1 MSQTYDGGEAVLEAI
16 RNLGVDYIISSPGS
30 EWAPV
35 WEALVRQRTEEL
47 DGPAYID
54 CWHESLAVAM
64 AAGYTRVTGRLQ
76 AVLLHTGVGLLQG
89 SMAVDGAVGVE
100 APMLVLSGESNSYGE
115 DPAFNPGWQW
125 YRNLSVTGG
134 PNKFALPIVKWSDRV
149 ASPHTLYQSVT
160 RAGEMAQRV
169 PKGPTYLTVPIE
181 VMIHDWTPPAKL
193 GKIPNPSKLQ
203 PDPQDIH
210 DLADLLCASASPVI
224 ITESSGRDVET
235 FQRLVQLA
243 DLLSIPVV
251 EPGTPTYANFPK
263 DHPLHLGHD
272 VSPFLKQSD
281 LFLLIGCRSP
291 WYPPS
296 DSPAEAKVVVIDE
309 NPLKG
314 PMAYQ
319 SLQADAYLEGDV
331 ATTLRLLV
339 DAVSS
344 KLAANSNQVAKKQT
358 HWEAEHRALFDG
370 YRSTGLAAQDNK
382 PIDPAWLC
390 TALSEVMPEDAVY
403 VEETITHRMAILKHV
418 KWSLPQS
425 YFHPAGG
432 LGQGL
437 GLALGVKLA
446 SPGRPVVA
454 LVGDGSFLYNPIIP
468 ALGAAKEYG
477 LPILIVV
484 FNNSAYSA
492 MKQTHLDFYPGGVAD
507 TTGFFHGVHIPG
519 PNYAQLVEPFG
530 GHGER
535 VEDPAMLKP
544 ALEKAL
550 AAVNAG
556 QVAIVDVVLSD

>member
-1 MSQTYDGGEAVLEAI
+1 MSQSYDGGEAVLEAI

-35 WEALVRQRTEEL
+35 WEALARQRTEEVG
-47 DGPAYID
+47 GPKYID

-89 SMAVDGAVGVE
+89 SMAIDGAVSVE
-100 APMLVLSGESNSYGE
+100 APMLVLSGESTSYGE
-115 DPAFNPGWQW
+115 DPEFDPGWQW

-134 PNKFALPIVKWSDRV
+134 PNKFAEPIVKWSDRV
-149 ASPHTLYQSVT
+149 GSPHTLYQSVT
-160 RAGEMAQRV
+160 RAGEIAQRV

-181 VMIHDWTPPAKL
+181 AMIHQWTPPAKI
-193 GKIPNPSKLQ
+193 GKVPGPLKLQ
-203 PDPQDIH
+203 PDTQAIQ
-210 DLADLLCASASPVI
+210 DLADLMCVSSSPI
-224 ITESSGRDVET
+224 IVTESSGRDVET
-235 FQRLVQLA
+235 FRQLVQLA

-251 EPGTPTYANFPK
+251 EPGTPIYANFPK
-263 DHPLHLGHD
+263 DHPMHLGHD
-272 VSPFLKQSD
+272 IGPFLNQSD
-281 LFLLIGCRSP
+281 LFLVVGCGAP
-291 WYPPS
+291 WYPPNS
-296 DSPAEAKVVVIDE
+296 APVDARVVVIDE

-319 SLQADAYLEGDV
+319 SLQADSYLEGDV
-331 ATTLRLLV
+331 ATTLGLLV
-339 DAVSS
+339 ESISS
-344 KLAANSNQVAKKQT
+344 REVADPKQVAEKRR
-358 HWEAEHRALFDG
+358 HWEAEHRALYDG
-370 YRSTGLAAQDNK
+370 YRSAGMEVQEGK
-382 PIDPAWLC
+382 PIDPVWLC
-390 TALSEVMPEDAVY
+390 NALSDVMPEDAVY
-403 VEETITHRMAILKHV
+403 VEETITHRSTILKHV
-418 KWSLPQS
+418 QWNQPQS

-454 LVGDGSFLYNPIIP
+454 LMGDGSFLYNPIIP
-468 ALGAAKEYG
+468 ALGAAKDYN

-492 MKQTHLDFYPGGVAD
+492 MKRTHLDFYPGGVAE
-507 TTGFFHGVHIPG
+507 TTGVFHGVHIAG

-535 VEDPAMLKP
+535 VDDPAMLKP

-550 AAVNAG
+550 AAVKAG
-556 QVAIVDVVLSD
+556 QVALVDVVLAE

>member
-64 AAGYTRVTGRLQ
+64 ATGYTRATGRLQ

-89 SMAVDGAVGVE
+89 SMAIDGAVSAETPV
-100 APMLVLSGESNSYGE
+100 LVLSGESNSYGE

-125 YRNLSVTGG
+125 YRNLSVAGG
-134 PNKFALPIVKWSDRV
+134 PNKFAQPIVKWSDRV
-149 ASPHTLYQSVT
+149 ASPHTLYHSVT

-181 VMIHDWTPPAKL
+181 VMVHDWTPPAKMR
-193 GKIPNPSKLQ
+193 KVPSPSKLQ
-203 PDPQDIH
+203 PDTQEISN
-210 DLADLLCASASPVI
+210 LADLLCSSNSPVI
-224 ITESSGRDVET
+224 ITENSGADADT
-235 FQRLVQLA
+235 FRRLVQLA

-263 DHPLHLGHD
+263 NHPLHLGHN
-272 VSPFLKQSD
+272 VERFLNQSD
-281 LFLLIGCRSP
+281 LFLLVGSRAP

-296 DSPAEAKVVVIDE
+296 DSPVDSTVVVIDE

-319 SLQADAYLEGDV
+319 SLQADSYLEGDV
-331 ATTLRLLV
+331 ATTLKLLV
-339 DAVSS
+339 DAISS
-344 KLAANSNQVAKKQT
+344 KGNANCNKRVERRRG
-358 HWEAEHRALFDG
+358 WESEHRALFDG
-370 YRSTGLAAQDNK
+370 YQAAGIAAQDHN

-390 TALSEVMPEDAVY
+390 TALSDVMPEDAVY
-403 VEETITHRMAILKHV
+403 VEETITHRTTILKHV
-418 KWSLPQS
+418 QWSQPQS
-425 YFHPAGG
+425 YFHPSGG

-446 SPGRPVVA
+446 TSGRPVVA
-454 LVGDGSFLYNPIIP
+454 LMGDGSFLYNPIIP

-507 TTGFFHGVHIPG
+507 TTGFFHGVRIAG

-530 GHGER
+530 GHGE
-535 VEDPAMLKP
+535 
-544 ALEKAL
+544 
-550 AAVNAG
+550 
-556 QVAIVDVVLSD
+556 

>member
-1 MSQTYDGGEAVLEAI
+1 MTQYYDGGEAVLQAI

-47 DGPAYID
+47 DGPKYID

-89 SMAVDGAVGVE
+89 SMAIDGAVSVE
-100 APMLVLSGESNSYGE
+100 APMLVLSGESTSYGE
-115 DPAFNPGWQW
+115 DSEFDPGWQW

-134 PNKFALPIVKWSDRV
+134 PNKFAEPIVKWSDRV
-149 ASPHTLYQSVT
+149 ASPYTLYHSVT
-160 RAGEMAQRV
+160 RAGEIAQRV

-181 VMIHDWTPPAKL
+181 SMIHRWTPPAKI
-193 GKIPNPSKLQ
+193 GKVPSPSKLQ
-203 PDPQDIH
+203 PDIQAIES
-210 DLADLLCASASPVI
+210 LADLMCASSSPI
-224 ITESSGRDVET
+224 IVTESSGREVET
-235 FQRLVQLA
+235 FRRLVQLA

-251 EPGTPTYANFPK
+251 ESGIPIYANFPK

-272 VSPFLKQSD
+272 IRPFLNQSD
-281 LFLLIGCRSP
+281 LFLVIGCRAP
-291 WYPPS
+291 WYPPNS
-296 DSPAEAKVVVIDE
+296 GPADASVVVIDE

-314 PMAYQ
+314 SMAYQ
-319 SLQADAYLEGDV
+319 SLQADIYLEGNV
-331 ATTLRLLV
+331 ATTLGLL
-339 DAVSS
+339 AECISSREVSDS
-344 KLAANSNQVAKKQT
+344 KQLAEKRG
-358 HWEAEHRALFDG
+358 HWKAEHRALFDG
-370 YRSTGLAAQDNK
+370 YRSAGIAAQDSK
-382 PIDPAWLC
+382 PIDPVWLC
-390 TALSEVMPEDAVY
+390 NALSDVMPEDAVY
-403 VEETITHRMAILKHV
+403 VEETITHRPTILKHV
-418 KWSLPQS
+418 QWSQPQS

-446 SPGRPVVA
+446 SPDRPVVA
-454 LVGDGSFLYNPIIP
+454 LMGDGSFLYNPIIP
-468 ALGAAKEYG
+468 ALGAAKEYD

-492 MKQTHLDFYPGGVAD
+492 MRGTHLDFYPGGVAQ
-507 TTGFFHGVHIPG
+507 TTGVFHGVHIAG

-535 VEDPAMLKP
+535 VDDPAMLKP

-550 AAVNAG
+550 AAVKAG
-556 QVAIVDVVLSD
+556 HVAVLDVVLAD